1 MNTADGAEHCPLL
14 DGLRILRFIPDEI
27 EMVEELKAEG
37 RTDTQQYQDDLAFLL
52 KDELNLLYFD
62 KRQVTAEDARII
74 KELSAEYLADL
85 ETRFALTP
93 EELEELEKM
102 VARNSGEIYS
112 SECKEF
118 LKNR

>member
-1 MNTADGAEHCPLL
+1 M
-14 DGLRILRFIPDEI
+14 
-27 EMVEELKAEG
+27 
-37 RTDTQQYQDDLAFLL
+37 
-52 KDELNLLYFD
+52 
-62 KRQVTAEDARII
+62 TAEDARII

-93 EELEELEKM
+93 KELEELEKM
-102 VARNSGEIYS
+102 VVRNSGEIYS

>member
-1 MNTADGAEHCPLL
+1 
-14 DGLRILRFIPDEI
+14 
-27 EMVEELKAEG
+27 MVEELKAEG

-52 KDELNLLYFD
+52 KELNLLYFD

-93 EELEELEKM
+93 KELEELEKM
-102 VARNSGEIYS
+102 VVRNSGEIYS